1 MVLSNKAFLSLDSL
15 EDSMTARLTLG
26 IICGGRSPEH
36 QISLQSARNV
46 IKAAAESFDLQVVGI
61 TRAGEWLLLPPVEFS
76 TGYQSPATVQLNTG
90 AGQPVSLVRRQGQA
104 GLLTEAGGFLRLDA
118 VFPVMH
124 GENGEDGTIQG
135 LLQLQGLPYVGCDV
149 AASAIC
155 MDKDLAKR
163 LLAAAGIA
171 VAPGVCIQAH
181 EFAACDT
188 AALVRQFGLP
198 LFIKPSR
205 LGSSVGV
212 SKVKEAAQLRGAI
225 AEALRYD
232 NKVLVEATIV
242 GREIECAV
250 LGNETPAGS
259 VAGEVIPRHEFY
271 SYEAKYLDDDGA
283 DLKAPADLAPEMHER
298 VQQAACQAYRVLGC
312 AGLARVDFF
321 LTPEGRLILNELNTI
336 PGFTRISMYPKLW
349 ELTGV
354 PQPELM
360 RRLVGFALDRHQK
373 QQALLGHQ
381 AL

>member
-1 MVLSNKAFLSLDSL
+1 
-15 EDSMTARLTLG
+15 MTARLVLG

-46 IKAAAESFDLQVVGI
+46 IKAAAESFDLQVIGI
-61 TRAGEWLLLPPVEFS
+61 SRDGEWLLLPAADFS
-76 TGYQSPATVQLNTG
+76 VGHDSPATVRLNAA
-90 AGQPVSLVRRQGQA
+90 AGQPVSLVRRNGQA
-104 GLLTEAGGFLRLDA
+104 GLLTADHAFLRLDA

-149 AASAIC
+149 ASSAIC
-155 MDKDLAKR
+155 MDKDLTKR
-163 LLAAAGIA
+163 LLAASGIA
-171 VAPGVCIQAH
+171 VAPGACIQAH
-181 EFAACDT
+181 EFAGSDT
-188 AALVRQFGLP
+188 DALVRQFGLP
-198 LFIKPSR
+198 LFIKPAR

-212 SKVKEAAQLRGAI
+212 SKVKEAAKLRPAI

-232 NKVLVEATIV
+232 NKVLVEAAII

-250 LGNETPAGS
+250 LGNEAPAGS

-283 DLKAPADLAPEMHER
+283 DLKAPADLTPEMHEKVR
-298 VQQAACQAYRVLGC
+298 AAACQAYRVLGC
-312 AGLARVDFF
+312 GGLARVDFF
-321 LTPEGRLILNELNTI
+321 LTPDGRLILNELNTI

-354 PQPELM
+354 AQPELM
-360 RRLVGFALDRHQK
+360 RRLVGLALERHQK
-373 QQALLGHQ
+373 QEALLGHQ